1 MASDR
6 VSIRSTSPASARVV
20 CVTYQDLLRQVRA
33 VLFTGRQKIED
44 AWLMMFHDIGRL
56 IHEHVLLQEER
67 ADLGARVFIRL
78 AADTGVSKRVLYEWV
93 QFFRC
98 FPVVRLTA
106 QLTRTHYQ
114 LLCQVGDPKQRMALT
129 TQASKN
135 KWTTPELR
143 VRVRSLNAA
152 LADPAGAEDAKGITD
167 GRAAIELFTPKRGV
181 AGLYRVVA
189 RKRGLAVD
197 VGFKVYFPLTTAQA
211 GEFAAGDIVR
221 VEGGQLTAVET
232 AKSANL
238 FTYRALDYRVIDGDT
253 LTLDIELPR
262 SEMVEKMRLRGIDC
276 PEMNTAEGRAAK
288 RFVERMMV
296 DAEEITVVTSKVD
309 KYDRYLADVYLRL
322 RSGEEVYLNN
332 ALLAAGHAVRMD
344 ASSQGDWTP

>member
-1 MASDR
+1 V
-6 VSIRSTSPASARVV
+6 VSA
-20 CVTYQDLLRQVRA
+20 TYEDLLRNVRA

-56 IHEHVLLQEER
+56 IHEHVLLHAER
-67 ADLGARVFIRL
+67 ADLGARVFIQL
-78 AADTGVSKRVLYEWV
+78 AADTGVSRRVLYEWV

-114 LLCQVGDPKQRMALT
+114 LLCQIADPKQRNALT
-129 TQASKN
+129 TQAAKN

-143 VRVRSLNAA
+143 IRVRALNAA
-152 LADPAGAEDAKGITD
+152 LALPADSKESNGTAVAGPSIK
-167 GRAAIELFTPKRGV
+167 LLTPKRGLV
-181 AGLYRVVA
+181 GHYRVVA
-189 RKRGLAVD
+189 RKRGLAID
-197 VGFKVYFPLTTAQA
+197 VGFKVYFPLTAAQA

-221 VEGGQLTAVET
+221 ADGGRLAPVENARPGD
-232 AKSANL
+232 L

-253 LTLDIELPR
+253 LALDIELPR

-288 RFVERMMV
+288 RYVERLLV

-309 KYDRYLADVYLRL
+309 KYDRYLADIYLRL

-332 ALLAAGHAVRMD
+332 ALLENGHAERMD